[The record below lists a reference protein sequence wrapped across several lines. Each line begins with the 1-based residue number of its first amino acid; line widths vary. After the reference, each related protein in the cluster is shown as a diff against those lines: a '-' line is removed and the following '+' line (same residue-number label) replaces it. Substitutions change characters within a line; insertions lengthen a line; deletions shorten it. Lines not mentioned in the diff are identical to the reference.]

1 MAVNFNMVNVVGML
15 MTLVHVVQ
23 MDSIM
28 DFLRKREDLS
38 QVSLNWLIYYITDF
52 QKKKEYNNLVSFEK
66 DLNKKKM
73 MIILLPVPFL
83 CESWS

>member
-38 QVSLNWLIYYITDF
+38 QVSLN
-52 QKKKEYNNLVSFEK
+52 
-66 DLNKKKM
+66 
-73 MIILLPVPFL
+73 
-83 CESWS
+83 

>member
-1 MAVNFNMVNVVGML
+1 MAVNLNMVNVVGML

-38 QVSLNWLIYYITDF
+38 QVSLN
-52 QKKKEYNNLVSFEK
+52 
-66 DLNKKKM
+66 
-73 MIILLPVPFL
+73 
-83 CESWS
+83 

>member
-38 QVSLNWLIYYITDF
+38 QVSLNWLIYYNTDF
-52 QKKKEYNNLVSFEK
+52 Q
-66 DLNKKKM
+66 
-73 MIILLPVPFL
+73 
-83 CESWS
+83 